1 MWLFTEHV
9 LTKYI
14 LHSYPPSYSEN
25 IIISRPDTN
34 HERKEDVSSIVLE
47 TAAMS
52 SSPLEAVEMESL
64 TVAEL
69 RSRLKEK
76 GKAVR

>member
-1 MWLFTEHV
+1 
-9 LTKYI
+9 
-14 LHSYPPSYSEN
+14 
-25 IIISRPDTN
+25 
-34 HERKEDVSSIVLE
+34 
-47 TAAMS
+47 MS